1 MKKLSKRENQI
12 MIALWN
18 SSVPLSASALKKN
31 LDEDVSIYTI
41 QQVLQKLLKKD
52 YIKVDRIVQHE
63 KALMREYVPV
73 ISQVEYITSFVN
85 QKTSFELASNF
96 IKETDNLDAIIE
108 LEKLINIKLKRKG
121 NKVNAV
127 NPFIVIYYNH
137 FYCHSDSYF

>member
-41 QQVLQKLLKKD
+41 QQVFQKLLKKD

-108 LEKLINIKLKRKG
+108 LEKLINIKLKEKG
-121 NKVNAV
+121 IK
-127 NPFIVIYYNH
+127 
-137 FYCHSDSYF
+137 

>member
-52 YIKVDRIVQHE
+52 YIKVDRIVQYE

-108 LEKLINIKLKRKG
+108 LEKLINIKFKEKG
-121 NKVNAV
+121 IK
-127 NPFIVIYYNH
+127 
-137 FYCHSDSYF
+137 

>member
-12 MIALWN
+12 MIALWY

-108 LEKLINIKLKRKG
+108 LEKLINIKLKEKG
-121 NKVNAV
+121 IK
-127 NPFIVIYYNH
+127 
-137 FYCHSDSYF
+137 

>member
-12 MIALWN
+12 MIAFWN

-108 LEKLINIKLKRKG
+108 LEKLINIKLKEKG
-121 NKVNAV
+121 IK
-127 NPFIVIYYNH
+127 
-137 FYCHSDSYF
+137 

>member
-18 SSVPLSASALKKN
+18 SSVLLSASALKKN

-108 LEKLINIKLKRKG
+108 LEKLINIKLKEKG
-121 NKVNAV
+121 IK
-127 NPFIVIYYNH
+127 
-137 FYCHSDSYF
+137 

>member
-85 QKTSFELASNF
+85 QKTSFELAS
-96 IKETDNLDAIIE
+96 ETDNLDAIIE
-108 LEKLINIKLKRKG
+108 LEKLINIKLKEKG
-121 NKVNAV
+121 IK
-127 NPFIVIYYNH
+127 
-137 FYCHSDSYF
+137 

>member
-96 IKETDNLDAIIE
+96 IKETDNLDATIE
-108 LEKLINIKLKRKG
+108 LEKLINIKFKEKG
-121 NKVNAV
+121 IK
-127 NPFIVIYYNH
+127 
-137 FYCHSDSYF
+137 

>member
-18 SSVPLSASALKKN
+18 SSVPLSASDLKKN

-108 LEKLINIKLKRKG
+108 LEKLINIKLKEKG
-121 NKVNAV
+121 IK
-127 NPFIVIYYNH
+127 
-137 FYCHSDSYF
+137 

>member
-1 MKKLSKRENQI
+1 MVKTYMKKLSKRENQI

-52 YIKVDRIVQHE
+52 YIKVDRIVQYE

-108 LEKLINIKLKRKG
+108 LEKLINIKLKEKG
-121 NKVNAV
+121 IK
-127 NPFIVIYYNH
+127 
-137 FYCHSDSYF
+137 

>member
-31 LDEDVSIYTI
+31 LDEDVSIYII

-108 LEKLINIKLKRKG
+108 LEKLINIKFKEKG
-121 NKVNAV
+121 IK
-127 NPFIVIYYNH
+127 
-137 FYCHSDSYF
+137 

>member
-1 MKKLSKRENQI
+1 MSPYQLDLFYRIGWACPSVI
-12 MIALWN
+12 FTLWN

-108 LEKLINIKLKRKG
+108 LEKLINIKLKEKG
-121 NKVNAV
+121 IK
-127 NPFIVIYYNH
+127 
-137 FYCHSDSYF
+137 

>member
-1 MKKLSKRENQI
+1 MGETYMKKLSKRESQI

-108 LEKLINIKLKRKG
+108 LEKLINIKLKEKG
-121 NKVNAV
+121 IK
-127 NPFIVIYYNH
+127 
-137 FYCHSDSYF
+137 

>member
-18 SSVPLSASALKKN
+18 SSVPLSAGALKKN

-108 LEKLINIKLKRKG
+108 LEKLINIKLKEKG
-121 NKVNAV
+121 IK
-127 NPFIVIYYNH
+127 
-137 FYCHSDSYF
+137 

>member
-1 MKKLSKRENQI
+1 MLKIAINVILYLKIALSLKKTKYMKKLSKRENQI

-96 IKETDNLDAIIE
+96 IKETDNLDAIIK
-108 LEKLINIKLKRKG
+108 LEKLINIKLKEKG
-121 NKVNAV
+121 IK
-127 NPFIVIYYNH
+127 
-137 FYCHSDSYF
+137 

>member
-1 MKKLSKRENQI
+1 MGSLDGYSHMKKLSKRENQI

-108 LEKLINIKLKRKG
+108 LEKLINIKLKEKG
-121 NKVNAV
+121 IK
-127 NPFIVIYYNH
+127 
-137 FYCHSDSYF
+137 

>member
-1 MKKLSKRENQI
+1 MLRQLKIEAKIFTGEKTYMKKLSKRENQI

-108 LEKLINIKLKRKG
+108 LEKLINIKLKEKG
-121 NKVNAV
+121 IK
-127 NPFIVIYYNH
+127 
-137 FYCHSDSYF
+137 

>member
-1 MKKLSKRENQI
+1 MVKTYMKKLSKRENQI

-108 LEKLINIKLKRKG
+108 LEKLINIKLKEKG
-121 NKVNAV
+121 IK
-127 NPFIVIYYNH
+127 
-137 FYCHSDSYF
+137 

>member
-18 SSVPLSASALKKN
+18 SSVPLSASVLKKN

-108 LEKLINIKLKRKG
+108 LEKLINIKLKEKG
-121 NKVNAV
+121 IK
-127 NPFIVIYYNH
+127 
-137 FYCHSDSYF
+137 

>member
-63 KALMREYVPV
+63 KALRREYVPV

-108 LEKLINIKLKRKG
+108 LEKLINIKLKEKG
-121 NKVNAV
+121 IK
-127 NPFIVIYYNH
+127 
-137 FYCHSDSYF
+137 

>member
-63 KALMREYVPV
+63 KALTREYVPV

-108 LEKLINIKLKRKG
+108 LEKLINIKLKEKG
-121 NKVNAV
+121 IK
-127 NPFIVIYYNH
+127 
-137 FYCHSDSYF
+137 

>member
-52 YIKVDRIVQHE
+52 YIKGDRIVQHE

-108 LEKLINIKLKRKG
+108 LEKLINIKLKEKG
-121 NKVNAV
+121 IK
-127 NPFIVIYYNH
+127 
-137 FYCHSDSYF
+137 

>member
-18 SSVPLSASALKKN
+18 YSVPLSASALKKN

-108 LEKLINIKLKRKG
+108 LEKLINIKLKEKG
-121 NKVNAV
+121 IK
-127 NPFIVIYYNH
+127 
-137 FYCHSDSYF
+137 

>member
-108 LEKLINIKLKRKG
+108 LENLINIKLKEKG
-121 NKVNAV
+121 IK
-127 NPFIVIYYNH
+127 
-137 FYCHSDSYF
+137 

>member
-12 MIALWN
+12 MIALWS

-108 LEKLINIKLKRKG
+108 LEKLINIKLKEKG
-121 NKVNAV
+121 IK
-127 NPFIVIYYNH
+127 
-137 FYCHSDSYF
+137 

>member
-18 SSVPLSASALKKN
+18 SSVPLSASALKIN

-108 LEKLINIKLKRKG
+108 LEKLINIKLKEKG
-121 NKVNAV
+121 IK
-127 NPFIVIYYNH
+127 
-137 FYCHSDSYF
+137 

>member
-1 MKKLSKRENQI
+1 MGETYMKKLSKRENQI

-108 LEKLINIKLKRKG
+108 LEKLINTKLKEKG
-121 NKVNAV
+121 IK
-127 NPFIVIYYNH
+127 
-137 FYCHSDSYF
+137 

>member
-1 MKKLSKRENQI
+1 MGETYMKKLSKRENQI

-96 IKETDNLDAIIE
+96 IKETDNLDATIE
-108 LEKLINIKLKRKG
+108 LEKLINIKLKEKG
-121 NKVNAV
+121 IK
-127 NPFIVIYYNH
+127 
-137 FYCHSDSYF
+137 

>member
-108 LEKLINIKLKRKG
+108 LEKLINTKLKEKG
-121 NKVNAV
+121 IK
-127 NPFIVIYYNH
+127 
-137 FYCHSDSYF
+137 

>member
-85 QKTSFELASNF
+85 QKTSFGLASNF

-108 LEKLINIKLKRKG
+108 LEKLINIKLKEKG
-121 NKVNAV
+121 IK
-127 NPFIVIYYNH
+127 
-137 FYCHSDSYF
+137 

>member
-108 LEKLINIKLKRKG
+108 LEKLINIKFKEMGIK
-121 NKVNAV
+121 
-127 NPFIVIYYNH
+127 
-137 FYCHSDSYF
+137 

>member
-1 MKKLSKRENQI
+1 MKTYMKKLSKRENQI

-52 YIKVDRIVQHE
+52 YIKADRIVQHE

-108 LEKLINIKLKRKG
+108 LEKLINIKLKEKG
-121 NKVNAV
+121 IK
-127 NPFIVIYYNH
+127 
-137 FYCHSDSYF
+137 

>member
-1 MKKLSKRENQI
+1 MKKLSKRESQI

-108 LEKLINIKLKRKG
+108 LEKLINIKLKEKG
-121 NKVNAV
+121 IK
-127 NPFIVIYYNH
+127 
-137 FYCHSDSYF
+137 

>member
-85 QKTSFELASNF
+85 QKTSFELASHF

-108 LEKLINIKLKRKG
+108 LEKLINIKLKEKG
-121 NKVNAV
+121 IK
-127 NPFIVIYYNH
+127 
-137 FYCHSDSYF
+137 

>member
-52 YIKVDRIVQHE
+52 YIKVDGIVQHE

-108 LEKLINIKLKRKG
+108 LEKLINIKLKEKG
-121 NKVNAV
+121 IK
-127 NPFIVIYYNH
+127 
-137 FYCHSDSYF
+137 

>member
-12 MIALWN
+12 MIALWT

-52 YIKVDRIVQHE
+52 SIKLDRIVQHE

-108 LEKLINIKLKRKG
+108 LEKLINIKLKEKG
-121 NKVNAV
+121 IK
-127 NPFIVIYYNH
+127 
-137 FYCHSDSYF
+137 